1 MTVNT
6 LSPRAAARRRVLKH
20 LRRTWILYLFVLPAL
35 IYLCIFSYAPLYGI
49 QIAFRNYKAHLGI
62 FGSKW
67 VGFKHF
73 ETFFSSYNFSNL
85 LTNTLALSVY
95 QLVVGFPLPIVFAI
109 ILHYCAHTR
118 LKKIVQT
125 ASYAPHFISLVV
137 LTGMCLLLLAVNGP
151 VNKVIEK
158 MGGAATNFMGK
169 PELFRHIYVWS
180 GIWQNLGWN
189 AIIYISV
196 LTSVSPEL
204 HEAAVVDGANK
215 FQRVWFIDVP
225 SILPTAII
233 LLIMNMGSLMS
244 TGFEK
249 AYLLQNDINL
259 DYSELIATYV
269 YKIGIQ
275 KAQFSYSTAIGLFN
289 NVINFVL
296 LISVNRISRS
306 LSGSSLW

>member
-1 MTVNT
+1 MTENA
-6 LSPRAAARRRVLKH
+6 LSPRVIARRRVLHH

-35 IYLCIFSYAPLYGI
+35 IYLLIFNYVPLYGI
-49 QIAFRNYKAHLGI
+49 QIAFRNFKPHLGI
-62 FGSKW
+62 TGSPW
-67 VGFKHF
+67 AGFKHF

-85 LTNTLALSVY
+85 LTNTLILSIY
-95 QLVVGFPLPIVFAI
+95 QLVVGFPLPIMFAI
-109 ILHYCAHTR
+109 ILHYCAYTK

-125 ASYAPHFISLVV
+125 ASYAPHFISMVV

-151 VNKVIEK
+151 VNKVVEK
-158 MGGAATNFMGK
+158 LGGTATNFMGK

-180 GIWQNLGWN
+180 GVWQNLGWN
-189 AIIYISV
+189 AIIYFSV
-196 LTSVSPEL
+196 LASVSPEL

-215 FQRVWFIDVP
+215 FQRVWFVDVP

-233 LLIMNMGSLMS
+233 LLIMNMGSLMN

-249 AYLLQNDINL
+249 AYLLQNNVNL

-275 KAQFSYSTAIGLFN
+275 KAQFSYTTAIGLFN
-289 NVINFVL
+289 NIINFIL
-296 LISVNRISRS
+296 LLTVNRISRS
-306 LSGSSLW
+306 LSGDSLW

>member
-6 LSPRAAARRRVLKH
+6 LSTRAAARHRLFKH

-73 ETFFSSYNFSNL
+73 ETFFSSYNFSTL
-85 LTNTLALSVY
+85 LTNTLTLSVY

-109 ILHYCAHTR
+109 ILHYCAHVK

-137 LTGMCLLLLAVNGP
+137 LVGMCLLLLAVNGP
-151 VNKVIEK
+151 VNKIIERT
-158 MGGAATNFMGK
+158 GGTVTNFMGK

-180 GIWQNLGWN
+180 GVWQNLGWN

-296 LISVNRISRS
+296 LVSVNRISRS